1 MLKSV
6 ACLTFYWKI
15 AFCALLAC
23 LLQDAA
29 AQGTAFSVRAGLS
42 VSTEQFTGFTVQESW
57 IPGWSASVSAE
68 TPLAGKLGLVT
79 TLSFVT
85 KGSGQKGVIQ
95 AGTPFP
101 YENTTRLG
109 FIQLSPALAWIHRR
123 FYVGAGPYLAFCTGG
138 SYTTDALGMRTVGN
152 ADIGTTQFDDYQPA
166 DWGLH
171 AEAALK
177 LNKWRVG
184 LSFSYGM
191 ANMTPTRQG
200 FNETPGK
207 RMLAAQ
213 VGVGYV
219 FWRTRNADNLKS

>member
-1 MLKSV
+1 MTCR
-6 ACLTFYWKI
+6 AFIRKI
-15 AFCALLAC
+15 AFCALPAC

-42 VSTEQFTGFTVQESW
+42 FSTEQYTGITLEESW

-79 TLSFVT
+79 TLGFIT
-85 KGSGQKGVIQ
+85 KGSGQKGIIQ
-95 AGTPFP
+95 TGTPYP
-101 YENTTRLG
+101 YENTTRIG
-109 FIQLSPALAWIHRR
+109 FIQFSPALTWMHRR
-123 FYVGAGPYLAFCTGG
+123 FYLGAGPYLAFCTGG
-138 SYTTDALGMRTVGN
+138 SYTTDALGMRTIED

-177 LNKWRVG
+177 LQRWRVG
-184 LSFSYGM
+184 LSFSYGL

-200 FNETPGK
+200 FSETPGI

-219 FWRTRNADNLKS
+219 FGKVGKKAELKK

>member
-1 MLKSV
+1 M
-6 ACLTFYWKI
+6 ACLTFFRKI

-23 LLQDAA
+23 LLQDAT
-29 AQGTAFSVRAGLS
+29 AQGTVFSVRAGLS
-42 VSTEQFTGFTVQESW
+42 VSTEQHTGITVEERW
-57 IPGWSASVSAE
+57 IPGWAASLSAE

-79 TLSFVT
+79 TLGFIT
-85 KGSGQKGVIQ
+85 KGSGLKGVIL

-101 YENTTRLG
+101 YESTVRVG
-109 FIQLSPALAWIHRR
+109 FVQFSPALAWMHRR
-123 FYVGAGPYLAFCTGG
+123 FHLGAGPYLAVCTGG
-138 SYTTDALGMRTVGN
+138 SYTTDALGMRTIED

-200 FNETPGK
+200 FGETPGI
-207 RMLAAQ
+207 RMLTAQ
-213 VGVGYV
+213 VGLGYV
-219 FWRTRNADNLKS
+219 FWGAGKGVNKTN

>member
-1 MLKSV
+1 MLNLV
-6 ACLTFYWKI
+6 AGLTFFRKI
-15 AFCALLAC
+15 TSCALLAC

-42 VSTEQFTGFTVQESW
+42 VSTEQQPGFQLEESW
-57 IPGWSASVSAE
+57 IPGWSASLSAE
-68 TPLAGKLGLVT
+68 TPLIGALGLVT
-79 TLSFVT
+79 TLGFVT
-85 KGSGQKGVIQ
+85 KGSRFKGV
-95 AGTPFP
+95 ALTGTPFP

-109 FIQLSPALAWIHRR
+109 FIQFSPALAWVHRR
-123 FYVGAGPYLAFCTGG
+123 FYLGAGPYLAFITGG
-138 SYTTDALGMRTVGN
+138 SYTTDALGMRTIGD

-177 LNKWRVG
+177 LNKWRFG

-200 FNETPGK
+200 FSETPGV

-219 FWRTRNADNLKS
+219 FWRTGNADNLKN

>member
-1 MLKSV
+1 M
-6 ACLTFYWKI
+6 ACLTFFRKI

-23 LLQDAA
+23 SLQDAA

-42 VSTEQFTGFTVQESW
+42 VSTEQYTGFTVEESW

-79 TLSFVT
+79 TLGFIT
-85 KGSGQKGVIQ
+85 KGSGLKGVVQ

-101 YENTTRLG
+101 YESTVRLG
-109 FIQLSPALAWIHRR
+109 FIQFSPALAWMHRR
-123 FYVGAGPYLAFCTGG
+123 FYVGAGPYVAFCTGG
-138 SYTTDALGMRTVGN
+138 TYATDALGMREIRD
-152 ADIGTTQFDDYQPA
+152 AAIGTTQFDDYQPA

-171 AEAALK
+171 AEAALR
-177 LNKWRVG
+177 LRRWRVG

-200 FNETPGK
+200 FDETPGK

-219 FWRTRNADNLKS
+219 FWAAGKGE